1 MDIPCLAPPAVS
13 DSRQVWEA
21 LKRVIA
27 HSSGF
32 QRWLSE
38 KQRQSGV
45 TVEQPL
51 DLDACVTAY
60 LRQAL
65 ESLAY

>member
-1 MDIPCLAPPAVS
+1 MDSVTVS
-13 DSRQVWEA
+13 QPQASPEVWNS
-21 LKRVIA
+21 LKQAIA

-38 KQRQSGV
+38 KQASV
-45 TVEQPL
+45 LLEQPT
-51 DLDACVTAY
+51 DLEACVTAY

-65 ESLAY
+65 ETLAY

>member
-1 MDIPCLAPPAVS
+1 MDSVTVPSPKASAE
-13 DSRQVWEA
+13 VWNS
-21 LKRVIA
+21 LKRAIA

-38 KQRQSGV
+38 KQPDV
-45 TVEQPL
+45 VVEQPA

-65 ESLAY
+65 ETLAY

>member
-1 MDIPCLAPPAVS
+1 MDIPVAATAT
-13 DSRQVWEA
+13 DSREVWDS
-21 LKRVIA
+21 LKRAIA

-38 KQRQSGV
+38 KHSAMKL
-45 TVEQPL
+45 EQPF

-65 ESLAY
+65 ETLAY

>member
-1 MDIPCLAPPAVS
+1 MDSVKVPNPQASAE
-13 DSRQVWEA
+13 VWNS
-21 LKRVIA
+21 LKQAIA

-38 KQRQSGV
+38 KQASV
-45 TVEQPL
+45 VVEQPT

-65 ESLAY
+65 ETLAY

>member
-1 MDIPCLAPPAVS
+1 MDIPIPASANAS
-13 DSRQVWEA
+13 DSREVWNS
-21 LKRVIA
+21 LKQAIA

-38 KQRQSGV
+38 KQANPSSNVQAG
-45 TVEQPL
+45 

-65 ESLAY
+65 ETLAY

>member
-1 MDIPCLAPPAVS
+1 MDSVTVS
-13 DSRQVWEA
+13 NPQASSEVWNL
-21 LKRVIA
+21 LKRAIA

-38 KQRQSGV
+38 KQAGV
-45 TVEQPL
+45 ILEQPT

-65 ESLAY
+65 ETLAY

>member
-1 MDIPCLAPPAVS
+1 MDSVTVS
-13 DSRQVWEA
+13 KPQASPEVWNS
-21 LKRVIA
+21 LKRAIA

-38 KQRQSGV
+38 KQASV
-45 TVEQPL
+45 ILEQPT
-51 DLDACVTAY
+51 DLEACVTAY

-65 ESLAY
+65 ETLAY